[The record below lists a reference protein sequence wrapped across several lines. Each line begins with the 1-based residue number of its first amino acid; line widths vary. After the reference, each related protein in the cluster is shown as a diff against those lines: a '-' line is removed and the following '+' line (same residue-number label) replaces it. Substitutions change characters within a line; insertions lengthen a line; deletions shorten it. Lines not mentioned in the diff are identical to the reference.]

1 MATRARRKLP
11 GLDAV
16 ESAEGKL
23 AAKVSASLGPPWRA
37 QVALVKSHA
46 TVKLAQLPWKV
57 SVHEARLALTPEHVR
72 VEGLRGGVGE
82 SSFSH
87 AALQLDLRTPMR
99 VSAASGRATLK
110 LEQWLPWL
118 HAQFPLEEV
127 TALSGLLD
135 VTLDRL
141 ALRLDRPAEAG
152 ITLALVVRHRDHVVA
167 DRHPGR
173 DGHPGRRPALQQG
186 QAGQHHADLLAS
198 GGHSQIVYVRDW
210 GEYETLG
217 HTNDDAA
224 GEGESRQPAHCA
236 SWAGACKRHAR
247 GRGRGCGRVDRAGHA
262 DAPVV

>member
-1 MATRARRKLP
+1 MSEVDLAQALAIARRKVR

-99 VSAASGRATLK
+99 VLAGSGRATLK
-110 LEQWLPWL
+110 LEQWFPWVQ
-118 HAQFPLEEV
+118 AQFPLEEI

-135 VTLDRL
+135 VTLNRL
-141 ALRLDRPAEAG
+141 ALRLDRPSEADFDLRAAPRGLGLAES
-152 ITLALVVRHRDHVVA
+152 ALRSSGSTPSSGRHEPR
-167 DRHPGR
+167 DRHDRTNHTLECRGAHGAGGRACRGQPGGAGLGPRR
-173 DGHPGRRPALQQG
+173 DQ
-186 QAGQHHADLLAS
+186 
-198 GGHSQIVYVRDW
+198 V
-210 GEYETLG
+210 
-217 HTNDDAA
+217 
-224 GEGESRQPAHCA
+224 
-236 SWAGACKRHAR
+236 
-247 GRGRGCGRVDRAGHA
+247 
-262 DAPVV
+262 APEPRC